1 MEPLYYTST
10 TINWKEYK
18 KFYKTDNAYMR
29 IVTGILLFS
38 LVGTLFVFHS
48 KLIPS
53 LLIVLAILLT
63 LGIYFLLP
71 VFLLKREYHSLPI
84 YHDLKVEYCFYPG
97 FFTVSSKIGTEY
109 YSYKQIQETIETTS
123 NFYFTLPGDQH
134 FILEKKNCSAE
145 LLKYLLTAYRTDF
158 DEAQLAYIL
167 ENTQPSLPKPLYES
181 HCMTSSEEKVRFHM
195 KFASLEKH
203 TNCTV
208 LPAVLLSGSLVFLYF
223 LSDFANFVFALQ
235 EKNYIFAVVIAGIF
249 LLEHL
254 LKRRKKTASPSAESG
269 PKDQRIN
276 LLFYDTFLHC
286 TFPSYPGT
294 SYYYKD
300 FYQIK
305 EGPSIFCLYLTRTK
319 LVIVEK
325 KNCSPELI
333 DHIRQLQKLRK

>member
-123 NFYFTLPGDQH
+123 NFYLFRQ
-134 FILEKKNCSAE
+134 
-145 LLKYLLTAYRTDF
+145 
-158 DEAQLAYIL
+158 
-167 ENTQPSLPKPLYES
+167 
-181 HCMTSSEEKVRFHM
+181 
-195 KFASLEKH
+195 
-203 TNCTV
+203 
-208 LPAVLLSGSLVFLYF
+208 
-223 LSDFANFVFALQ
+223 FV
-235 EKNYIFAVVIAGIF
+235 
-249 LLEHL
+249 
-254 LKRRKKTASPSAESG
+254 S
-269 PKDQRIN
+269 
-276 LLFYDTFLHC
+276 
-286 TFPSYPGT
+286 
-294 SYYYKD
+294 
-300 FYQIK
+300 
-305 EGPSIFCLYLTRTK
+305 
-319 LVIVEK
+319 
-325 KNCSPELI
+325 
-333 DHIRQLQKLRK
+333 